1 MCWACCRKGY
11 PFQGPKVGS
20 CVTRGNELSEE
31 TLMLTKQEVT
41 GKGHLGGE
49 QEGEGSQDCSALGLT
64 VSGFTVMG
72 LVSTL
77 SLADRSDSESFL
89 VAHTSF
95 SQDGCLNYH
104 SLVLSI
110 P

>member
-11 PFQGPKVGS
+11 PFQGPQVGS

-49 QEGEGSQDCSALGLT
+49 QEGEGSQDCSALGL
-64 VSGFTVMG
+64 
-72 LVSTL
+72 
-77 SLADRSDSESFL
+77 SLWFYGDGISFHVVFGRSF
-89 VAHTSF
+89 
-95 SQDGCLNYH
+95 
-104 SLVLSI
+104 
-110 P
+110 